1 MAVYIRAAK
10 PRWRLALVLGMIA
23 LVPLN
28 ALAATPSNQ
37 NLQTKLDAL
46 DARVKK
52 LEQDKA
58 ELEHA
63 LSGQYISAYEPE
75 LSSRLKAVESQANSY
90 KKAVGTVERLEG
102 IETSAGLTMM
112 GQKLL
117 DSIPGN
123 QKDGELNYRADVTVT
138 LPGGEFGNATGF
150 IFTHFR
156 MGQGLGLEN
165 PDGAFSSLNSTSF
178 QRPGNTASDSTVL
191 LAQAWYQLNVPL
203 PLGGNPDL
211 SRSHMEFNVGKMDP
225 FAFFDQNAVVD
236 DETRGFVNQAF
247 VHNPLLDI
255 SGDIGVD
262 EFGFS
267 PGLRFA
273 YINET
278 SDPQTYG
285 FSVGLFAAGDGASY
299 NDSFNSPFVIAQAET
314 HQRFFGLDGNYRLY
328 VWRNNQ
334 GIDYDGVTTDHS
346 GVGLSMDQRMGDYTR
361 LFARYG
367 VQTHGKVRFDQ
378 ALTLGSEFG
387 GSYWNRGADAIGVAL
402 GWLKTSDDFRRD
414 SLTVD
419 ANGDTVPDYG
429 YRASGA
435 EQLTELY
442 YRYHFNKQVAL
453 SPNLQLIR
461 NPGGNDQAD
470 DVKAAGVR
478 LQINY

>member
-1 MAVYIRAAK
+1 
-10 PRWRLALVLGMIA
+10 
-23 LVPLN
+23 
-28 ALAATPSNQ
+28 
-37 NLQTKLDAL
+37 
-46 DARVKK
+46 
-52 LEQDKA
+52 
-58 ELEHA
+58 
-63 LSGQYISAYEPE
+63 
-75 LSSRLKAVESQANSY
+75 
-90 KKAVGTVERLEG
+90 
-102 IETSAGLTMM
+102 
-112 GQKLL
+112 
-117 DSIPGN
+117 
-123 QKDGELNYRADVTVT
+123 
-138 LPGGEFGNATGF
+138 
-150 IFTHFR
+150 
-156 MGQGLGLEN
+156 
-165 PDGAFSSLNSTSF
+165 
-178 QRPGNTASDSTVL
+178 
-191 LAQAWYQLNVPL
+191 
-203 PLGGNPDL
+203 
-211 SRSHMEFNVGKMDP
+211 MDP

-285 FSVGLFAAGDGASY
+285 LSVGLFAAGDGASY

-367 VQTHGKVRFDQ
+367 VQTRGKVRFDQ